1 MKNLVIAHQNRRKIK
16 CHNPIFN
23 MHKKIITSLAAIMF
37 LLSSFTNRQTPDG
50 KTIYEKQCARCH
62 GKQGTKGA
70 FGAKNLQKS
79 VMNDDA
85 IGQLIIS
92 GKKAMPSFKT
102 ILNSNDIK
110 LVTDYVKA
118 FRK

>member
-1 MKNLVIAHQNRRKIK
+1 
-16 CHNPIFN
+16 
-23 MHKKIITSLAAIMF
+23 
-37 LLSSFTNRQTPDG
+37 
-50 KTIYEKQCARCH
+50 
-62 GKQGTKGA
+62 
-70 FGAKNLQKS
+70 
-79 VMNDDA
+79 MNDDA